1 MRIFIYLLIISF
13 FNIVQA
19 TARDPLVLK
28 LTKTVSISDGTD
40 TTVFCAHPALDEE
53 SRIIGLMF
61 QETLPEKAGMV
72 FDFGGTQI
80 VNMWMRNT
88 ILPLDM
94 IFFDGAGKVVHI
106 AVDTT
111 PFSLDIISSEKP
123 AKFVLEVNAGIAKKY
138 GLTVGDQVVFGDND
152 CKL

>member
-1 MRIFIYLLIISF
+1 MRFFTSLLIISLLS
-13 FNIVQA
+13 IVQA
-19 TARDPLVLK
+19 TAREPLVLK
-28 LTKTVSISDGTD
+28 LTKTISISDGAD
-40 TTVFCAHPALDEE
+40 TTVFCAHPAIDEG
-53 SRIIGLMF
+53 SRVTGLMF

-72 FDFGGTQI
+72 FDFGRAQI

-138 GLTVGDQVVFGDND
+138 GLNVGDQVAFGDND

>member
-1 MRIFIYLLIISF
+1 
-13 FNIVQA
+13 
-19 TARDPLVLK
+19 
-28 LTKTVSISDGTD
+28 
-40 TTVFCAHPALDEE
+40 
-53 SRIIGLMF
+53 MF

-72 FDFGGTQI
+72 FDFGRAQI

-138 GLTVGDQVVFGDND
+138 GLNVGDQVTFGDND